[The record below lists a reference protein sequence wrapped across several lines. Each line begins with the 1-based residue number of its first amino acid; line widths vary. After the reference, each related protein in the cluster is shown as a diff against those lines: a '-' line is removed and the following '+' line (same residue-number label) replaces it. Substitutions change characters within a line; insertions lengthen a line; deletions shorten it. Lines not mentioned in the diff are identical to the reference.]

1 MARLATGRW
10 LIALLLGA
18 APPPEAAPSLELL
31 LHLAE
36 FSDADGRPVDPAS
49 IAAMM
54 DAPAL
59 PDAEAAGSPAAA
71 ATAPRD
77 VPAGKREEPAEA
89 DDERD

>member
-59 PDAEAAGSPAAA
+59 PAESPAADA
-71 ATAPRD
+71 AASRN
-77 VPAGKREEPAEA
+77 VPAPKRAEPAEA